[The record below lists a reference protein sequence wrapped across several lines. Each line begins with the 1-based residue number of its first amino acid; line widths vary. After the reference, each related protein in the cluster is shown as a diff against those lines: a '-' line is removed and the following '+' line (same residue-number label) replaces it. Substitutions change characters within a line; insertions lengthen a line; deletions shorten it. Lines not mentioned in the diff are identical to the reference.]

1 VNQFVSTVKATSIVY
16 IIGVS
21 ELTFVAQQVNAIEV
35 TNPVRTFIVLAFFY
49 FIPCWGL
56 SVLSRKIERD
66 ISARRKAAN
75 VPGKEIRI

>member
-1 VNQFVSTVKATSIVY
+1 
-16 IIGVS
+16 
-21 ELTFVAQQVNAIEV
+21 VNAIEV